1 MNIEQIQDRQKLI
14 RSLKN
19 DNKMTFAATGKRL
32 GLSRQMACSLY
43 WQDVKYLKRQT
54 EPRRIFIKFNGKP
67 ITLLA
72 RY

>member
-19 DNKMTFAATGKRL
+19 DNKMTFTAIGKRL
-32 GLSRQMACSLY
+32 KISSSNAFYAY
-43 WQDVKYLKRQT
+43 WQDLDYLKRQT
-54 EPRRIFIKFNGKP
+54 EPRRIFINFDGKT
-67 ITLLA
+67 ITLLT

>member
-19 DNKMTFAATGKRL
+19 DNKMTFAAIGKRL
-32 GLSRQMACSLY
+32 KMSSSNVFYAY
-43 WQDVKYLKRQT
+43 WQDLDYLKRQT
-54 EPRRIFIKFNGKP
+54 ESRRIFIKFNGKP
-67 ITLLA
+67 ITLLT

>member
-1 MNIEQIQDRQKLI
+1 MNINQIQDRQKLI

-19 DNKMTFAATGKRL
+19 DNKMTFAAIGKRL
-32 GLSRQMACSLY
+32 KMSSSNAFYAY
-43 WQDVKYLKRQT
+43 WQDVEYLKRQT
-54 EPRRIFIKFNGKP
+54 EPHRIFIKFNGKP